1 MKKLILFIAIFP
13 AILASVYGQGVSFTA
28 QAPRQVMLGQRFYLN
43 YTLNTHGS
51 GFIGPEIAHFDILDG
66 PSMQSGSQVQI
77 INGSYSRSVYDSYN
91 FILQANEPGTF
102 SIGPASITAG
112 GKKYSS
118 NSLTITVIGQKGTV
132 PQAGNQPQSQ
142 QRKAAGATPASDPGN
157 EIFLKASVNKT
168 NAYVGEMV
176 IATYL
181 LYTPTSNLRTSKI
194 PPGTNDGFWTENL
207 LPENQNWKQYNEV
220 YNGKNYIVV
229 ELGKLALF
237 PQKTGQ
243 LTIKPVEQ
251 LIEYQY
257 KVKSRNPF
265 ADDPFFKDFFENSGF
280 ADDFQV
286 AQKNLKSNSINISVK
301 PLPLNGKPI
310 DFTGA
315 TGHFTLASELASTT
329 AKTNEA
335 LTFKVTISGN
345 GNLSLIEKPS
355 INFPPD
361 FEVYDPKTIDNI
373 HTGNN
378 GISGSRTFEYL
389 IIPRTAGKFSIPPVL
404 FSYFDPGKGS
414 YINLS
419 SAIPEINVV
428 KGSGSTDD
436 ANTGRDVQQL
446 NKDIRFIHE
455 KSDVFHDKG
464 NTFFGTPM
472 YWLLLT
478 LPVVIFAVFIF
489 LRRKQVKSRA
499 DLVQLR
505 QKRATR
511 YASSR
516 LKKAKILLDKQN
528 EEAFYEEISAALWGY
543 VSNKFNIPLAEL
555 STESARKSLEMKNI
569 DSQLVDSYL
578 EVLHLCEYAR
588 FAPGTVSENMK
599 HVYEN
604 AFNAITETESQ
615 LK

>member
-1 MKKLILFIAIFP
+1 MN
-13 AILASVYGQGVSFTA
+13 VYGQGVSFTA

-77 INGSYSRSVYDSYN
+77 INGSYSRSVYDSYI

-102 SIGPASITAG
+102 SIGPATISAG

-118 NSLTITVIGQKGTV
+118 NSLTITVIGQKSTA
-132 PQAGNQPQSQ
+132 PQAGNQTQ
-142 QRKAAGATPASDPGN
+142 QRQAKGMNPVSDPGN
-157 EIFLKASVNKT
+157 DIFLKATVNKS
-168 NAYVGEMV
+168 NPYVGEMV

-251 LIEYQY
+251 LVEYQY
-257 KVKSRNPF
+257 KIKSRNPF
-265 ADDPFFKDFFENSGF
+265 ADDPFFSDIFENSGF

-286 AQKNLKSNSINISVK
+286 AQKTLKSNSVNINVK

-315 TGHFTLASELASTT
+315 TGNLTLTTELASTT

-355 INFPPD
+355 INLPPD

-373 HTGNN
+373 HTGIN

-389 IIPRTAGKFSIPPVL
+389 IIPRTVGTFSIPPVL

-414 YINLS
+414 YVNLS
-419 SAIPEINVV
+419 SAIPQINVV
-428 KGSGSTDD
+428 RGSGSADD
-436 ANTGRDVQQL
+436 AIAGRDIQQM
-446 NKDIRFIHE
+446 NKDIRFINE
-455 KSDVFHDKG
+455 KSETFSNKG
-464 NTFFGTPM
+464 ASFFGTPL
-472 YWLLLT
+472 YWFLLI
-478 LPVVIFAVFIF
+478 LPVILFAVFIYI
-489 LRRKQVKSRA
+489 RRKQVKSRS
-499 DLVQLR
+499 DLAQLK
-505 QKRATR
+505 QKRATK

-516 LKKAKILLDKQN
+516 LKKAKSLMEKQN

-543 VSNKFNIPLAEL
+543 VGNKFNIPLAEL
-555 STESARKSLEMKNI
+555 STETARTSLEQKNI
-569 DSQLVDSYL
+569 DSKLVERYL

-588 FAPGTVSENMK
+588 FAPGTVSENMM